1 MKALDRLEELKGKLD
16 SLEQSKDM
24 ESEIEELKSEIEDIS
39 DDIEYG
45 EEFSALEKLGELF
58 LEMHGKSMHLHSEDY
73 TMEKMRIIF
82 RDNQI
87 F

>member
-1 MKALDRLEELKGKLD
+1 MKALDRLEKLKGKLD
-16 SLEQSKDM
+16 SLKQSKDI
-24 ESEIEELKSEIEDIS
+24 EFEIEELKSEIEGIS

-45 EEFSALEKLGELF
+45 EELSALRELGELF
-58 LEMHGKSMHLHSEDY
+58 LEMHGKSIHLHSEDY